1 MDTQGSELDIIKGGL
16 KIISRTKA
24 LILEENV
31 VPFNIG
37 APLHDEVK
45 AYVESLGFTL
55 VHVLEDKNGTLQNSK
70 GEPMGHHEIDT
81 LYIRNE
87 YIKK

>member
-16 KIISRTKA
+16 KLISRTKA

-55 VHVLEDKNGTLQNSK
+55 VHVLEDKNCTLQNSK